1 MVVVAPMIDLW
12 LTTNGDAIDNRAK
25 NLASIYQE
33 AGLTNAIVVVGF
45 LAIVVCPQSKANP
58 APCGEL
64 TLNSKC

>member
-33 AGLTNAIVVVGF
+33 AGLTNTIVVVG
-45 LAIVVCPQSKANP
+45 LLTIVISPQSKANP
-58 APCGEL
+58 TPCGEL

>member
-1 MVVVAPMIDLW
+1 MVVVAPTIDLW

-45 LAIVVCPQSKANP
+45 LAIVVCPQSKAYP
-58 APCGEL
+58 APCGEG
-64 TLNSKC
+64 TLKFEV